1 MKNYLKNRGENAWQI
16 GSFLLILCAKISIM
30 SLKPMRWL
38 KKDITMQEWVTFP
51 TILMIGAESTKA

>member
-38 KKDITMQEWVTFP
+38 KKDITMQEMGYISDNPNDWSR
-51 TILMIGAESTKA
+51 EH